1 MGIGF
6 VPPMPYAFCA
16 RSDLFAPSVETKVVR
31 GAQVA
36 VIANHT
42 RPWTPAAPTVG
53 PPPSKLGLDPTPLP
67 HAPPND
73 PGLLSAVQASKS
85 IPRLIAPTEDP
96 QSPGGVLATA
106 SVAESTTGSAS
117 DPAAQRDS
125 APTAR
130 AHRSPAC
137 DPAASA
143 GHYPLIDDRVACC

>member
-96 QSPGGVLATA
+96 QSPGYLPPQVLPSQPQAPHPTPQPNATPHPPPGPTVRPPA
-106 SVAESTTGSAS
+106 IPRRAQGTT
-117 DPAAQRDS
+117 R
-125 APTAR
+125 
-130 AHRSPAC
+130 
-137 DPAASA
+137 
-143 GHYPLIDDRVACC
+143 